1 MNRTG
6 LIVALS
12 IAAVAGLAFGVL
24 PSLDLTVAGVFYAV
38 RDAGGNAF

>member
-24 PSLDLTVAGVFYAV
+24 PSLPEDL
-38 RDAGGNAF
+38 N